1 MGNLKHTAVA
11 LAAVVM
17 IGSLA
22 VNQTED
28 LKRSYSVASLLTSAE
43 AESIVNEETEEID
56 VASEAEAQAELN
68 AQYTEEE
75 LNEIIES
82 KSHAGTG
89 YVILTSGVL
98 SVKGTPSDEAPEID
112 ALEKNVEIEILEST
126 EEWYKIRYAEG
137 KTGYVSKAK
146 ITEDKAE
153 AELAAKYYDNYRY
166 GKIVTNGG
174 TIRVR
179 KGPSTSSS
187 ILGELENGSTVILYW
202 NEGDFAKVCFGS
214 NYEDGYIIA
223 SAIEL
228 DDSWMPKGELAAK
241 KQEVAARLAREK
253 AEREEKARKER
264 EAAERA
270 AAAQRASTSSKSKKA
285 PAVTYTESGKSTTKG
300 QAIVNT
306 AKKYLGVKYV
316 YGGTTPSGFDCSGL
330 VKYVFNKNGI
340 SVSRTSASQSLQ
352 GRKVSTSDLQPGDL
366 LFFAKNGRVHHVGI
380 YAGGGQMIHAPH
392 TGDVVRYAPINSR
405 TIYSA
410 RRLY

>member
-1 MGNLKHTAVA
+1 MGNLKHTVVA

-22 VNQTED
+22 VNQADD
-28 LKRSYSVASLLTSAE
+28 LKGSYNIAALLTSAE
-43 AESIVNEETEEID
+43 AESIVNEEVEKID
-56 VASEAEAQAELN
+56 VASEAEAQAELE
-68 AQYTEEE
+68 AQYTEDE
-75 LNEIIES
+75 LNEIIEA

-89 YVILTSGVL
+89 YVILTTGVL
-98 SVKGTPSDEAPEID
+98 SVKGTPSEEAPEID

-137 KTGYVSKAK
+137 KTGYVSRSK
-146 ITEDKAE
+146 ITEDKEE

-166 GKIVTNGG
+166 GTIVTNGG

-202 NEGDFAKVCFGS
+202 NEGDFAKVCYGT

-228 DDSWMPKGELAAK
+228 QDTWMPKTELTSK

-253 AEREEKARKER
+253 AEREEKER
-264 EAAERA
+264 RA
-270 AAAQRASTSSKSKKA
+270 AALAAASQRATTSSKEAKG
-285 PAVTYTESGKSTTKG
+285 VTYTDSGKSTSTG
-300 QAIVNT
+300 LAIVNT

-340 SVSRTSASQSLQ
+340 SVSRTSASQALQ
-352 GRKVSTSDLQPGDL
+352 GKKVSTSDLQPGDL

-392 TGDVVRYAPINSR
+392 TGDVVRYAPISSR
-405 TIYSA
+405 SIYCA